1 MYCDGSNLISGDK
14 EIDDLIESISKK
26 WECLEKMY
34 ELNASDNVRIAIRRA
49 IYKEQDKLI
58 ELSSSKNIKYN
69 LDLIHPNKKPILII
83 R

>member
-1 MYCDGSNLISGDK
+1 MYCDGSNLMSGDK
-14 EIDDLIESISKK
+14 EIDDLIISISKK